1 MRPATSLALI
11 AVGAIFAFA
20 IRAHTSV
27 LNFQVAGLVII
38 AAGVAG
44 MLLPGRGSDWLRRR
58 VVVRRRP
65 GGKVIDHVDID
76 VDETRYPSYVMLN
89 PEALHKVQ
97 PEGPPEDESVEEGPP
112 FIMDLPSDQ
121 LAAEQ
126 TRPTEVVEE
135 YLEE

>member
-20 IRAHTSV
+20 VRAHTSI

-38 AAGVAG
+38 AVGVAG

-58 VVVRRRP
+58 IVVRRRP
-65 GGKVIDHVDID
+65 GGQVIDHVDAD

-89 PEALHKVQ
+89 PEALHSVQ
-97 PEGPPEDESVEEGPP
+97 PDGPPGEQPQESPP
-112 FIMDLPSDQ
+112 FIMKLPSDDP
-121 LAAEQ
+121 AAE
-126 TRPTEVVEE
+126 RSGATEVVEE
-135 YLEE
+135 YTQE

>member
-38 AAGVAG
+38 AAGVTG

-58 VVVRRRP
+58 IVVRRRP
-65 GGKVIDHVDID
+65 DGQVIEHVDI
-76 VDETRYPSYVMLN
+76 DETRYPSYVMLN
-89 PEALHKVQ
+89 PEALNSVQ
-97 PEGPPEDESVEEGPP
+97 PDGPPEEQESPP
-112 FIMDLPSDQ
+112 FIMKLPSDD
-121 LAAEQ
+121 LAAE
-126 TRPTEVVEE
+126 RSGATEVVEE
-135 YLEE
+135 YTQE